1 MATDVLTNRVASARP
16 SFDTRLAEIGFVA
29 VLLLIIVGL
38 TPFDTRTAAA
48 IAARDAASANGDMLR
63 QIVFL
68 GTFGMILYG
77 ALRKHG
83 MLAIRAIPV
92 LIAMLL
98 LWCLVSALW
107 TDEPAVVAR
116 RAVLCAIF
124 VSSMLLAVDT
134 LGAERTIALWRI
146 TIGAIILCDIASVAI
161 FHNAI
166 HQPDDLEAGL
176 AGAWRG
182 LHSHKNMAGSVAAS
196 AVVMFFY
203 FALESRRRIDIFL
216 CAASFLFLIMTRSK
230 SSLGLLPVA
239 MAAGW
244 VYRVAA
250 RNSLDRLIA
259 AVAAVLF
266 VLAFGMVVVLEWQVI
281 ARFLE
286 DPQHFTGRAEIWS
299 AEAAF
304 IKDHPF
310 FGSGFGTFGNTG
322 VRSPIYYYV
331 GRGWV
336 SQIGEGHSGYLEML
350 VTLGGI
356 GFAIGMSAL
365 VIQPFLQFWRAE
377 RGADSRLNGMLFTLF
392 VFDVLHNFMESDFVQ
407 VTSAQWGQMLV
418 VIAILRVTQREAR
431 EARAR

>member
-1 MATDVLTNRVASARP
+1 MATDVLTTPVTAPIR
-16 SFDTRLAEIGFVA
+16 FDQRLAEAGFVL

-48 IAARDAASANGDMLR
+48 IAARDAASASGDMLR
-63 QIVFL
+63 QVVFL
-68 GTFGMILYG
+68 GTFGMIVYG

-83 MLAIRAIPV
+83 VLAIRAVPV

-134 LGAERTIALWRI
+134 IGAERTIALWRT
-146 TIGAIILCDIASVAI
+146 TIGAIILLDIASCLVI
-161 FHNAI
+161 HNAV

-203 FALESRRRIDIFL
+203 FALESRKRSDILL
-216 CAASFLFLIMTRSK
+216 CLAAFFFLIMTRSK

-239 MAAGW
+239 LTAGW
-244 VYRVAA
+244 LYRVSSQS
-250 RNSLDRLIA
+250 RLDRLIA

-266 VLAFGMVVVLEWQVI
+266 VLGFGLLVTLEWQTI

-299 AEAAF
+299 AEVAF
-304 IKDHPF
+304 IKDHPL

-322 VRSPIYYYV
+322 VRSPIYFYV

-336 SQIGEGHSGYLEML
+336 SEIGEGHSGYLEML

-356 GFAIGMSAL
+356 GFLIGMSAL
-365 VIQPFLQFWRAE
+365 VIQPFAQFWRAE
-377 RGADSRLNGMLFTLF
+377 RAASSRLNAMLFTLF

-418 VIAILRVTQREAR
+418 VIALLRVTQREAK
-431 EARAR
+431 EAPA